1 MTMLKR
7 SEETTRQTRANMQL
21 MENKPKTKRKGE
33 KRDLCCAWECS
44 DTDGGINDNAFHQY
58 QETKQKIRHKCSY
71 LDERNIILSPH
82 FFAQPRS
89 CVSGAND
96 ASDEANSRW
105 KASQI
110 SSVPTKS
117 ASPDVNITTERPSA
131 PDPSC
136 VPINP
141 SVSTDSMTQ
150 RQNTVSEN
158 SLQVHIVEVNGILP
172 MTEWIPESSH
182 EQMTEETTSW
192 RCAGL
197 VSANNETRSPEAL
210 WKKASGKKIEWCHER
225 LAKAAHLGS
234 SSPTA
239 ARPRVVIRRLARGRG
254 YRGTSRHREQ
264 KLKPLVNHKDLH
276 NSYYSLS
283 TLQNCY
289 GCLCSPC
296 QPRLRHSP
304 GGDQRDATQNL
315 DRKQQTEGQQ
325 REFSEATGDIR
336 CQSGSPKNAES
347 PPTPHHV
354 TFSHI
359 LQVLQTKPTN
369 FPAVRGQRC
378 HRAL

>member
-1 MTMLKR
+1 MLF
-7 SEETTRQTRANMQL
+7 L
-21 MENKPKTKRKGE
+21 L
-33 KRDLCCAWECS
+33 LCL
-44 DTDGGINDNAFHQY
+44 TDDNAFHRY
-58 QETKQKIRHKCSY
+58 QEAKQRVRHKCSY

-82 FFAQPRS
+82 LFAQPRS

-96 ASDEANSRW
+96 ALDEANSRW

-110 SSVPTKS
+110 SSISTKS
-117 ASPDVNITTERPSA
+117 ASPDINITTERPSA

-141 SVSTDSMTQ
+141 SVSSDSMPQ

-172 MTEWIPESSH
+172 MIEWIPESSH
-182 EQMTEETTSW
+182 EQMMEETTSW

-197 VSANNETRSPEAL
+197 VSANIETRSPEAL
-210 WKKASGKKIEWCHER
+210 WKKASGKKIEWCHKR
-225 LAKAAHLGS
+225 LDKASHFGS

-276 NSYYSLS
+276 NSYYNLS
-283 TLQNCY
+283 TLHNRY

-315 DRKQQTEGQQ
+315 DRKQQ
-325 REFSEATGDIR
+325 EFSEAIGVR
-336 CQSGSPKNAES
+336 LMFSNFRLFGLNAKLFHFAPFEICFLS
-347 PPTPHHV
+347 TCFSV
-354 TFSHI
+354 TS
-359 LQVLQTKPTN
+359 VD
-369 FPAVRGQRC
+369 
-378 HRAL
+378 

>member
-1 MTMLKR
+1 M
-7 SEETTRQTRANMQL
+7 
-21 MENKPKTKRKGE
+21 
-33 KRDLCCAWECS
+33 
-44 DTDGGINDNAFHQY
+44 
-58 QETKQKIRHKCSY
+58 
-71 LDERNIILSPH
+71 SPH
-82 FFAQPRS
+82 LFAQPRS
-89 CVSGAND
+89 CISRAND

-117 ASPDVNITTERPSA
+117 AIPDVNITTERPSA

-141 SVSTDSMTQ
+141 SVSSDSMTQ
-150 RQNTVSEN
+150 RQHTVSEN

-172 MTEWIPESSH
+172 MIEWIPESSH

-192 RCAGL
+192 RCAGF
-197 VSANNETRSPEAL
+197 VSRSPEAL

-234 SSPTA
+234 SLPTP
-239 ARPRVVIRRLARGRG
+239 ARPSVVIRRLARGRG

-283 TLQNCY
+283 TLQNRY
-289 GCLCSPC
+289 GCLYSPC

-315 DRKQQTEGQQ
+315 DRKQQGQQ
-325 REFSEATGDIR
+325 REFSDAIGVR
-336 CQSGSPKNAES
+336 LM
-347 PPTPHHV
+347 
-354 TFSHI
+354 FSNYRRF
-359 LQVLQTKPTN
+359 V
-369 FPAVRGQRC
+369 
-378 HRAL
+378 